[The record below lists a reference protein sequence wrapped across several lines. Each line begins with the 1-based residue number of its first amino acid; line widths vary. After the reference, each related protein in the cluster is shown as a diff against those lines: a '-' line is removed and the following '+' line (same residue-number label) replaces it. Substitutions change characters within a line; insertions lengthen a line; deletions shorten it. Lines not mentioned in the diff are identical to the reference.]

1 MASAYSATRWVLLS
15 SFGFRFISLG
25 GQMLILRLVD
35 KDAFGIYRGL
45 VLVHLI
51 LLIALPFS
59 LDTLVVREKR
69 RMARFVLALTNVLAW
84 TGGFFA
90 LGLLAL
96 SLLPGPTEQNVLA
109 RLLGLGDDYLALYL
123 MPLIVLLQAAKLSA
137 RSVLTATLS
146 FKQISIGEFGNG
158 LITWLGGAAIV
169 VFYPTSLGL
178 MAMYLAG
185 ELFECW
191 WVYRNRPWRFPRI
204 LSPQRARAALGI
216 VRQHLRY
223 CLFNT
228 SNLVFNIIASL
239 LPGILF
245 LALISGEANA
255 DFQVAQQLLVLPTML
270 LAGALYR
277 VVFPSL
283 SGVSESE
290 LQRRC
295 AATLAGATT
304 FIAPSVIWF
313 AAFAPTTVMILAGEK
328 YMDTTPGLVRWMSIY
343 MILVCIYMPISSLD
357 MLRNRPDTGLY
368 WNIVYTLGR
377 ILIIYALAND
387 GLLATVAAISVF
399 SLIMWVVH
407 IYIYGWLL
415 RARWRDFLGSV
426 LAYVPVL
433 VLLGVSYW
441 FCLWVTDNDLWLAP
455 ALSILP
461 SLIYLGIILRF
472 YPREAAM
479 FKKML
484 NRRA

>member
-35 KDAFGIYRGL
+35 KDAFGVYRGL

-51 LLIALPFS
+51 LLIALPLS

-69 RMARFVLALTNVLAW
+69 RMARFVLALTNTLAW

-90 LGLLAL
+90 LGLLAM
-96 SLLPGPTEQNVLA
+96 SMLPAPTEQNILA

-123 MPLIVLLQAAKLSA
+123 MPIIVLLQAAKLSA
-137 RSVLTATLS
+137 RSVLTATLN

-158 LITWLGGAAIV
+158 VITWLGGAAMV
-169 VFYPTSLGL
+169 LFYPTSLGL

-191 WVYRNRPWRFPRI
+191 WVYRGRPWRLPRI
-204 LSPQRARAALGI
+204 LSPQRARAAAGI
-216 VRQHLRY
+216 VRDHLRY

-270 LAGALYR
+270 LVGALAR
-277 VVFPSL
+277 VAFPSL
-283 SGVSESE
+283 SGVSEKE

-295 AATLAGATT
+295 LAITGGSAA
-304 FIAPSVIWF
+304 FISPSVIWF
-313 AAFAPTTVMILAGEK
+313 AIFAPTTVMILAGEK
-328 YMDTTPGLVRWMSIY
+328 YLEGTPDLVRWMAIY
-343 MILVCIYMPISSLD
+343 MFLSSVYSPIGSLD
-357 MLRNRPDTGLY
+357 MIRNRPDVGLY
-368 WNIVYTLGR
+368 WNVVYTIGRVIIVYTF
-377 ILIIYALAND
+377 ASD
-387 GLLATVAAISVF
+387 GLLATVAAISIF
-399 SLIMWVVH
+399 SASMWIIH
-407 IYIYGWLL
+407 IYLYGWLL
-415 RARWRDFLGSV
+415 GTSWSDFLSGVFRIAVPLGLLGISYWGCV
-426 LAYVPVL
+426 LVTDAHLLWGPVL
-433 VLLGVSYW
+433 SIVPSIVYLL
-441 FCLWVTDNDLWLAP
+441 A
-455 ALSILP
+455 ILKFFP
-461 SLIYLGIILRF
+461 N
-472 YPREAAM
+472 EAAM
-479 FKKML
+479 LRKFL
-484 NRRA
+484 RR